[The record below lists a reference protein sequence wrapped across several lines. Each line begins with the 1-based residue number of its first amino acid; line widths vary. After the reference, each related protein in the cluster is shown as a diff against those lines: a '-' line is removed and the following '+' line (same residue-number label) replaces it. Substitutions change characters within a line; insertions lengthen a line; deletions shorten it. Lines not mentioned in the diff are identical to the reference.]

1 MTEPVPSAVAASPLR
16 RISITL
22 TKRRVTVRARLLDDK
37 APLTC
42 EAIWQSLPI
51 EGDCSHSRYARHQIY
66 TLVPGRFEPPP
77 EYTTVTP
84 FTGDLVYW
92 PVPVQ
97 SGGLG
102 PVWAAGQV
110 GGMAGAAGI
119 GPPGDAAGLPAGTKV
134 LMDLGVYY
142 DRNNLLLSPDSGWQ
156 PNTVFGVV
164 ETGLDDLAAAAIDIW
179 RAGSIGETLRFE
191 AN

>member
-1 MTEPVPSAVAASPLR
+1 MPVR
-16 RISITL
+16 RLSITL
-22 TKRRVTVRARLLDDK
+22 TKRKVTVGARLLDDK

-42 EAIWQSLPI
+42 EAIWKSLPI
-51 EGDCSHSRYARHQIY
+51 EGDCAHSRYARHQIY

-92 PVPVQ
+92 PVPV
-97 SGGLG
+97 SGQTQNV
-102 PVWAAGQV
+102 PV
-110 GGMAGAAGI
+110 
-119 GPPGDAAGLPAGTKV
+119 DTKV

-164 ETGLDDLAAAAIDIW
+164 ETGIDELAAAALDIW

-191 AN
+191 AD

>member
-1 MTEPVPSAVAASPLR
+1 M
-16 RISITL
+16 

-92 PVPVQ
+92 PVPV
-97 SGGLG
+97 SASLRVPGS
-102 PVWAAGQV
+102 ASDS
-110 GGMAGAAGI
+110 AGAT
-119 GPPGDAAGLPAGTKV
+119 GLPEGTKV

-179 RAGSIGETLRFE
+179 RAGSVGETLRFE